1 MMDVTVRIDSDIV
14 YASDTPARVS
24 LQPGGSG
31 ANTSAWMGAAGRP
44 VTFIGAVGA
53 DAFGDVIVEHLRS
66 FGVDCRMHRSAEHA
80 TGSCVVI
87 VDGSGE
93 RTMFPDAGANSSLTE
108 TVVRTHLED
117 DFDHV
122 HLTGYTL
129 LNEGSRA
136 AGLAVLDTARARGIT
151 ASLDTSSAGPL
162 EACRELIREQLTHVD
177 VLLANGAEAAVLVG
191 TDDPHSAVDTLLE
204 FVPIVVIKLGP
215 RGVVGASRDERVEL
229 AAIDV
234 RVVDTTGAGDAF
246 SAGFLPAWL
255 AGAPLAEA
263 LSAAVA
269 TSARAVGRVGAG
281 PPTS

>member
-1 MMDVTVRIDSDIV
+1 
-14 YASDTPARVS
+14 
-24 LQPGGSG
+24 
-31 ANTSAWMGAAGRP
+31 
-44 VTFIGAVGA
+44 
-53 DAFGDVIVEHLRS
+53 
-66 FGVDCRMHRSAEHA
+66 
-80 TGSCVVI
+80 
-87 VDGSGE
+87 
-93 RTMFPDAGANSSLTE
+93 
-108 TVVRTHLED
+108 
-117 DFDHV
+117 
-122 HLTGYTL
+122 
-129 LNEGSRA
+129 
-136 AGLAVLDTARARGIT
+136 
-151 ASLDTSSAGPL
+151 
-162 EACRELIREQLTHVD
+162 
-177 VLLANGAEAAVLVG
+177 VLVG

-229 AAIDV
+229 PAIDV